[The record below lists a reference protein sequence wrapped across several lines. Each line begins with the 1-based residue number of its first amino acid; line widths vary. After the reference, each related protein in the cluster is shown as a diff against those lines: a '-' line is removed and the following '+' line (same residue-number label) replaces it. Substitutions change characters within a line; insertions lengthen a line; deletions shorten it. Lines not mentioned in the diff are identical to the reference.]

1 MHQILQDRVWRFFQ
15 KELVAHQLNGIVVK
29 RLDKEIYKISNYCV
43 RTDTATV
50 EDSTGKIYKFLNSTT
65 AVIYCCLMGTNR
77 VNDAVIVHNLNDEL
91 ERVYEKIFRLKR
103 RIRQATQDFDRDVA
117 VSRLAEYENQYTAKL
132 EQLRK
137 NIDQA
142 KYIIKPGQTNGS

>member
-1 MHQILQDRVWRFFQ
+1 MHQILQDRVWQFFQ
-15 KELVAHQLNGIVVK
+15 KELVAQQLNGIVVK
-29 RLDKEIYKISNYCV
+29 KIDKEVYKISNYRV
-43 RTDTATV
+43 QTNTATV
-50 EDSTGKIYKFLNSTT
+50 EDSTGKIYKFLNPTT
-65 AVIYCCLMGTNR
+65 AVIYCCLMTTNR

-91 ERVYEKIFRLKR
+91 ERIYEKIFRLKR
-103 RIRQATQDFDRDVA
+103 RVRQADQDFDRDVA
-117 VSRLAEYENQYTAKL
+117 VAQLTEYENQYTAKL

>member
-1 MHQILQDRVWRFFQ
+1 MHQILQDRVWQFFQ
-15 KELVAHQLNGIVVK
+15 KELVAQQLNGLVIK
-29 RLDKEIYKISNYCV
+29 RLDKEIYKISNYRV
-43 RTDTATV
+43 QTDTATV
-50 EDSTGKIYKFLNSTT
+50 EDSTGKIYKFLNPTT
-65 AVIYCCLMGTNR
+65 AVIYCCLMVKNR
-77 VNDAVIVHNLNDEL
+77 VTDAVIVHNLNDEL
-91 ERVYEKIFRLKR
+91 ERIYEKIFRLKR

-142 KYIIKPGQTNGS
+142 KYIIKPGQAYGS

>member
-1 MHQILQDRVWRFFQ
+1 MHQILQDRVWQFFQ
-15 KELVAHQLNGIVVK
+15 KELVAQQLNGIVIK
-29 RLDKEIYKISNYCV
+29 RLGKDVYKISNYQV
-43 RTDTATV
+43 KTDIATV
-50 EDSTGKIYKFLNSTT
+50 EDSTGKIYKFLNPTT

-77 VNDAVIVHNLNDEL
+77 INEAVIVHNLNDEL
-91 ERVYEKIFRLKR
+91 ERVYEKMFRLKR
-103 RIRQATQDFDRDVA
+103 RVRQAAQDFDRDVA

-142 KYIIKPGQTNGS
+142 KYIIKPGQDYGS

>member
-1 MHQILQDRVWRFFQ
+1 MHQILQDRVWQFFQ
-15 KELVAHQLNGIVVK
+15 KELVAQQLNGIVIK
-29 RLDKEIYKISNYCV
+29 RLGKEVYKISNYRV
-43 RTDTATV
+43 QTNTATV

-77 VNDAVIVHNLNDEL
+77 INEAVIVHNLNDEL
-91 ERVYEKIFRLKR
+91 ERVYEKMFRLKR
-103 RIRQATQDFDRDVA
+103 RIRQATADFDRDVA
-117 VSRLAEYENQYTAKL
+117 VSRLAEYENQYAAKL

-142 KYIIKPGQTNGS
+142 KYIIKPGQNYGS

>member
-1 MHQILQDRVWRFFQ
+1 MHQILQDRVWQFFQ
-15 KELVAHQLNGIVVK
+15 KELVAHQLNGVVVK
-29 RLDKEIYKISNYCV
+29 QLDKEIYKISNYRV
-43 RTDTATV
+43 QTNNSTV
-50 EDSTGKIYKFLNSTT
+50 EDSTGKIYKFLNPTT
-65 AVIYCCLMGTNR
+65 AVIYCCLMTTNR
-77 VNDAVIVHNLNDEL
+77 VNEAVIVHNLNDEV

-117 VSRLAEYENQYTAKL
+117 VAQLTEYENQYSAKL

>member
-1 MHQILQDRVWRFFQ
+1 MHQILQDRVWQFFQ
-15 KELVAHQLNGIVVK
+15 KELVAQQLNGIVIK
-29 RLDKEIYKISNYCV
+29 RLDKEVYKISNYRV
-43 RTDTATV
+43 KTVNATV

-77 VNDAVIVHNLNDEL
+77 INEALTILNLNDEL

-103 RIRQATQDFDRDVA
+103 RVRQATQDFDRDVA

-142 KYIIKPGQTNGS
+142 KYIIKPGQDYGS

>member
-1 MHQILQDRVWRFFQ
+1 MHQILQDRVWQFFQ
-15 KELVAHQLNGIVVK
+15 KELVAQQLNGIVIK
-29 RLDKEIYKISNYCV
+29 RLDKEVYKISNYCV

-77 VNDAVIVHNLNDEL
+77 INEALIVHNLNDEL
-91 ERVYEKIFRLKR
+91 ERTYEKIFRLKR
-103 RIRQATQDFDRDVA
+103 RVRQATVDFDRDVA

-137 NIDQA
+137 NIGQA
-142 KYIIKPGQTNGS
+142 KYIIKPGQDYGS

>member
-1 MHQILQDRVWRFFQ
+1 MHQILQDRVWQFFQ
-15 KELVAHQLNGIVVK
+15 KELVAQQLNGIVIK
-29 RLDKEIYKISNYCV
+29 RLDKEVYKISNYCV
-43 RTDTATV
+43 RTNTATV

-77 VNDAVIVHNLNDEL
+77 INEALIVHNLNDEL
-91 ERVYEKIFRLKR
+91 ERIYEKIFRLKR
-103 RIRQATQDFDRDVA
+103 RVRQATVDFDRDVA

-142 KYIIKPGQTNGS
+142 KYIIKPGQAYGS

>member
-1 MHQILQDRVWRFFQ
+1 MHQILQDRVWQFFQ
-15 KELVAHQLNGIVVK
+15 KELVAQQLNGIVVK
-29 RLDKEIYKISNYCV
+29 QIGKEIYKISNYRV
-43 RTDTATV
+43 QTKNSTV
-50 EDSTGKIYKFLNSTT
+50 EDSTGKIYKFLNLTT
-65 AVIYCCLMGTNR
+65 AVIYCCLMTTNR

-91 ERVYEKIFRLKR
+91 ERIYEKIFRLKR
-103 RIRQATQDFDRDVA
+103 RVRQADQDFDRDVA
-117 VSRLAEYENQYTAKL
+117 VAQLTEYENQYTAKL

>member
-1 MHQILQDRVWRFFQ
+1 MHQILQDRVWQFFQ
-15 KELVAHQLNGIVVK
+15 KELVAQQLNGIVVK
-29 RLDKEIYKISNYCV
+29 QIAKEIYKISNYRV
-43 RTDTATV
+43 QTKNSTV
-50 EDSTGKIYKFLNSTT
+50 EDSTGKIYKFLNPTT
-65 AVIYCCLMGTNR
+65 AVIYCCLMTTNR

-91 ERVYEKIFRLKR
+91 ERIYEKIFRLKR
-103 RIRQATQDFDRDVA
+103 RVRQADQDFDRDVA
-117 VSRLAEYENQYTAKL
+117 VAQLTEYENQYTAKL

>member
-1 MHQILQDRVWRFFQ
+1 MHQILQDRVWQFFQ
-15 KELVAHQLNGIVVK
+15 KELVAHQLNGIVIK
-29 RLDKEIYKISNYCV
+29 RLDKEIYKISNYRV
-43 RTDTATV
+43 QTKNSTV
-50 EDSTGKIYKFLNSTT
+50 EDSTGKIYKFLNPTT

-91 ERVYEKIFRLKR
+91 ERIYEKIFRLKR
-103 RIRQATQDFDRDVA
+103 RVRQADQDFDRDVA
-117 VSRLAEYENQYTAKL
+117 VAQLTEYENQYTAKL

>member
-1 MHQILQDRVWRFFQ
+1 MEETFFS
-15 KELVAHQLNGIVVK
+15 KENIEIIQNDI
-29 RLDKEIYKISNYCV
+29 RERIYKISNYRV
-43 RTDTATV
+43 QTKNSTV
-50 EDSTGKIYKFLNSTT
+50 EDSTGKIYKFLNPTT
-65 AVIYCCLMGTNR
+65 AVIYCCLMTTNR

-91 ERVYEKIFRLKR
+91 ERIYEKIFRLKR
-103 RIRQATQDFDRDVA
+103 RVRQADQDFDRDVA
-117 VSRLAEYENQYTAKL
+117 VAQLTEYENQYTAKL

>member
-1 MHQILQDRVWRFFQ
+1 MHQILQDRVWQFFQ
-15 KELVAHQLNGIVVK
+15 KELVAQQLNGIVVK
-29 RLDKEIYKISNYCV
+29 QIGKEIYKISNYRV
-43 RTDTATV
+43 QTKNSTV
-50 EDSTGKIYKFLNSTT
+50 EDSTGKIYKFLNPTT
-65 AVIYCCLMGTNR
+65 AVIYCCLMTTNR

-91 ERVYEKIFRLKR
+91 ERIYEKIFRLKR
-103 RIRQATQDFDRDVA
+103 RVRQADQDFDRDVA
-117 VSRLAEYENQYTAKL
+117 VAQLTEYENQYTAKL

>member
-1 MHQILQDRVWRFFQ
+1 MHQILQDRVWQFFQ
-15 KELVAHQLNGIVVK
+15 KELVAQQLNGIVIK
-29 RLDKEIYKISNYCV
+29 RLDKEVYKISNYCV

-77 VNDAVIVHNLNDEL
+77 INEALIVHNLNNEL
-91 ERVYEKIFRLKR
+91 ERTYEKIFRLKR
-103 RIRQATQDFDRDVA
+103 RVRQATVDFDRDVA

-142 KYIIKPGQTNGS
+142 KYIIKPGQDYGS

>member
-1 MHQILQDRVWRFFQ
+1 MHQILQDRVWQFFQ
-15 KELVAHQLNGIVVK
+15 KELVAQQLNGIVIK
-29 RLDKEIYKISNYCV
+29 RLDKEAYKISNYRV
-43 RTDTATV
+43 QTNTATV

-77 VNDAVIVHNLNDEL
+77 INEAVIVHNLNDEL
-91 ERVYEKIFRLKR
+91 ERTYEKMFRLKR

-117 VSRLAEYENQYTAKL
+117 VSRLAEYENQYAAKL

-142 KYIIKPGQTNGS
+142 KYIIKPGQDYGS

>member
-1 MHQILQDRVWRFFQ
+1 MHQILQDRVWQFFQ
-15 KELVAHQLNGIVVK
+15 KELVAQQLNGIVIK
-29 RLDKEIYKISNYCV
+29 RLDKEVYKISNYCV
-43 RTDTATV
+43 RTNTATV

-77 VNDAVIVHNLNDEL
+77 INEALIVHNLNDEL
-91 ERVYEKIFRLKR
+91 ERIYEKIFRLKR
-103 RIRQATQDFDRDVA
+103 RVRQATVDFDRDVA

-142 KYIIKPGQTNGS
+142 KYIIKPGQDYGS

>member
-1 MHQILQDRVWRFFQ
+1 MHQILQDRVWQFFQ
-15 KELVAHQLNGIVVK
+15 KELVAQQLNGIVIK
-29 RLDKEIYKISNYCV
+29 RLDKEVYKISNYRV
-43 RTDTATV
+43 QTNTATV

-77 VNDAVIVHNLNDEL
+77 INEAVIVHNLNDEL
-91 ERVYEKIFRLKR
+91 ERVYEKMFRLKR
-103 RIRQATQDFDRDVA
+103 RIRQSTADFDRDVA
-117 VSRLAEYENQYTAKL
+117 VSRLAEYENQYAAKL

-142 KYIIKPGQTNGS
+142 KYIIKPGQDYGS

>member
-1 MHQILQDRVWRFFQ
+1 MHQILQDRVWQFFQ
-15 KELVAHQLNGIVVK
+15 KELATQQLNELVIK
-29 RLDKEIYKISNYCV
+29 RLDKEVYKISNYCV

-65 AVIYCCLMGTNR
+65 AVIYCCLMVKNR
-77 VNDAVIVHNLNDEL
+77 VNDAVIVHNLSGEL
-91 ERVYEKIFRLKR
+91 ERIYEKMFRLKR

-142 KYIIKPGQTNGS
+142 KYIIKPGQAYGS